1 MTYPVGATI
10 AGGTRIPEQQSSIG
24 SRPDELVSA
33 RSPFVEGRDL
43 QSIDQETL
51 QQPSGLFLAAEQD
64 AADVGGPTPE
74 CGTKLFGVGD
84 LIAGAAVDRREL
96 SFHDPS
102 SLLRVVLSFAK
113 TSSESVD
120 DGHSRQAKERPPR

>member
-1 MTYPVGATI
+1 MPNPLGATI

-64 AADVGGPTPE
+64 AADVG
-74 CGTKLFGVGD
+74 V
-84 LIAGAAVDRREL
+84 
-96 SFHDPS
+96 
-102 SLLRVVLSFAK
+102 SFAK